1 MYSSEIKLQ
10 IAEPANAPEI
20 AALVNSVYRGENAK
34 KGWTTEADFIGG
46 IRITP
51 EKVEEIIERS
61 DNVIINA
68 FLDGNIAGCVHLT
81 RLDSYSLLGMLSVDV
96 NFQGK
101 GIAKILMSECER
113 YTKEVYGL
121 NEIRMKVIGRRTE
134 LIDYYKRRNYVI
146 TGIKEDFIIAGD
158 AFGEPKEKLYFEIL
172 SKSL

>member
-1 MYSSEIKLQ
+1 MNTSDINLQ
-10 IAEPANAPEI
+10 IALTDDAAAI

-51 EKVEEIIERS
+51 EKVEEIISRPN
-61 DNVIINA
+61 DVIINA

-81 RLDSYSLLGMLSVDV
+81 KHDNYSLLGMLSVDV
-96 NFQGK
+96 NYQGK
-101 GIAKILMSECER
+101 GVAKNLMSECER
-113 YTKEVYGL
+113 YTKEVWGL

-146 TGIKEDFIIAGD
+146 TGEKEDFIIAGD
-158 AFGEPKEKLYFEIL
+158 AFGEPAEKLYFEIM
-172 SKSL
+172 SKKI